1 VVSGQLP
8 GAFSVIMASKR
19 VRSYRDLIAWQK
31 AMDLVVSVYEVTS
44 TWPKEELYGLTR
56 QAREAVVGVLTN
68 IAEGCGRNS
77 PREFHHFLGISYGS
91 LMELETEI
99 LVADRVGYQ
108 PPEDTQRILA
118 ATAEVGRLINGLKA
132 SLTTDYCLLLHV

>member
-1 VVSGQLP
+1 LLVALPVVMTP
-8 GAFSVIMASKR
+8 KK

-31 AMDLVVSVYEVTS
+31 AMDLVVLVYEVTR

-56 QAREAVVGVLTN
+56 QAREAVVGVPTN
-68 IAEGCGRNS
+68 MAEGCGRNS

-91 LMELETEI
+91 LMELKTEI
-99 LVADRVGYQ
+99 LVADRLGYH
-108 PPEDTQRILA
+108 PPEATQRILA

-132 SLTTDYCLLLHV
+132 SLTTDH